1 MRLAAR
7 SGSITAA
14 LVAALAMAGAAHAQD
29 RGVVYT
35 GGSVGDG
42 ANAYAG
48 GLVALPGARLGEG
61 LAVRASVSGGE
72 YRYRSGGERID
83 ARYIGAE
90 LALAMQASGDWGYAT
105 VSAGGRVTDTRLSP
119 VDVGNRLRGTRFDVA
134 LQTDG
139 ALGNTWRLG
148 WFGSLGVNDRT
159 YITQLR
165 FSRLVGSGAGTRVGV
180 EGGLQGDRTY
190 DRDSLGAF
198 ASTRLG
204 GRWEGLVSGG
214 ATFQEGRDAKP
225 YVTIS
230 ASRVF

>member
-1 MRLAAR
+1 MAAVLAA
-7 SGSITAA
+7 AA
-14 LVAALAMAGAAHAQD
+14 TAGAANAQD
-29 RGVVYT
+29 RGVAYA
-35 GGSVGDG
+35 GGSAGDG

-48 GLVALPGARLGEG
+48 ALVALPGGRLGEG
-61 LAVRASVSGGE
+61 LAIRAGVSRGE
-72 YRYRSGGERID
+72 YRYRANDERID

-90 LALAMQASGDWGYAT
+90 LALAIQASGDWGYASA
-105 VSAGGRVTDTRLSP
+105 SAGGRVTDTDLSP
-119 VDVGNRLRGTRFDVA
+119 VDTGNRLRGTRFDFA

-139 ALGNTWRLG
+139 AVGNAWRLG

-165 FSRLVGSGAGTRVGV
+165 FSRLVDETAGTRIGV

-204 GRWEGLVSGG
+204 SRWEALVSGG
-214 ATFQEGRDAKP
+214 ATFQEGRDARP
-225 YVTIS
+225 YVTLS